1 MPVHVGNNDNTEHTV
16 LTNSQARPTLAI
28 ETRKA
33 PDEEDN
39 VAIPTPIDATIPWK
53 IVAPDGRVRN
63 IRRPI
68 HGFEHLFDGPDDFQ
82 EVSSSGNSCN
92 APNFAYQPQPSQ
104 APGQTPM
111 LYAPEC
117 HLNSAA
123 GMPQHTFPCNNHQ
136 QPRSKHVHEI
146 KVPSK
151 RKTVLK
157 RNVLKR
163 TRSVAQGLAQH
174 PSRLEATDNDD
185 HANTR
190 SDGEEVDNEVTVV
203 TEASKTFHI
212 GDIEALKVFFRQ
224 RIDELTMK
232 PVRGMVTSWVKQLEP
247 KRKGGYGP
255 YHKMLP
261 SDAPEDATPPW
272 WPRNV
277 PYIEPAHLDKDGK
290 LFVRS

>member
-1 MPVHVGNNDNTEHTV
+1 MPVHVGNDDNTEHIV
-16 LTNSQARPTLAI
+16 LTHSQAKSTLA
-28 ETRKA
+28 TGTGNP

-82 EVSSSGNSCN
+82 EVPSSSRSFN
-92 APNFAYQPQPSQ
+92 APILAYQPQHSQ
-104 APGQTPM
+104 APGQTPK
-111 LYAPEC
+111 LYTPEGR
-117 HLNSAA
+117 LNSAA
-123 GMPQHTFPCNNHQ
+123 GTPQHMLAYNTHQ
-136 QPRSKHVHEI
+136 QPRSKHLHEI

-174 PSRLEATDNDD
+174 PSAPEASDDN

-190 SDGEEVDNEVTVV
+190 SGGDEVDDEVAVV
-203 TEASKTFHI
+203 TESSRTFHI
-212 GDIEALKVFFRQ
+212 GDIKALQIFFRQ

-261 SDAPEDATPPW
+261 SDAPDDATPPW